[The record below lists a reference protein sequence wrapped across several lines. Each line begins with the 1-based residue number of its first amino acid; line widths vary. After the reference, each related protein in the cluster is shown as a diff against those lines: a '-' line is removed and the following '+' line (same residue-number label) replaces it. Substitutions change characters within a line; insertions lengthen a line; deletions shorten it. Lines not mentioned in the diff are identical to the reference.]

1 MPTTPE
7 CDYDIVSNEGLL
19 SLLRNESKKIV
30 ILDCRSSIEYGECHI
45 RDAVNFSI
53 PSIMLRRLA
62 AGKIDLASTVKC
74 RELKHKICS
83 TYKENLFVLYNDLSG
98 VQQHQADSVLN
109 VLLRRLT
116 QDGCRVVCLKD
127 EFQTFRNSYPEWCDS
142 CSELLDTSGGTMPS
156 AAGPDPLPLM
166 GLRSL
171 RISAP
176 PLHRPHRS
184 CDSLSSTAN
193 SSTDSSDTDDRCD
206 SSLVL
211 SGLEDDR
218 EFPVEILPYLFLG
231 NAANSEDSQSLE
243 RHGIQYILNVTPDL
257 PNVFENVGHYKYMQI
272 PITDHW
278 SQNLASHF
286 PEAIEFID
294 EARSN
299 QKGILVHCLA
309 GVSRSVTI
317 TVAYLMYKCSLNL
330 NDAFNVVRSH
340 KSNIAPNF
348 HFMEQLYNFE
358 RELKLNVSSQSPEA
372 LMEKEQKSRSK
383 GEQTRQRGAC
393 QNCGLT
399 ENCKC
404 RQHMD
409 FLSPLAQIGVSPDS
423 GIEFDRWAS
432 STPNE

>member
-1 MPTTPE
+1 MPTTPDSE
-7 CDYDIVSNEGLL
+7 YEFVSKEWLL
-19 SLLRNESKKIV
+19 AELRSDSKSLV
-30 ILDCRSSIEYGECHI
+30 ILDCRSSNEYGESHI

-62 AGKIDLASTVKC
+62 AGKIDLVSTIKC
-74 RELKHKICS
+74 RELKNKICGS
-83 TYKENLFVLYNDLSG
+83 YKENLFVLYNDLCG
-98 VQQHQADSVLN
+98 IQQHLSDSTLS

-116 QDGCRVVCLKD
+116 QDGCRVVCLEDGFARFKA
-127 EFQTFRNSYPEWCDS
+127 SYPEWCDS
-142 CSELLDTSGGTMPS
+142 CSELLDSTGTMPP

-184 CDSLSSTAN
+184 CDSLSSAAN

-206 SSLVL
+206 SSL
-211 SGLEDDR
+211 GLEDDK
-218 EFPVEILPYLFLG
+218 EFPVKILPYLFLG
-231 NAANSEDSQSLE
+231 NAANSEDRQALA
-243 RHGIQYILNVTPDL
+243 RHSIQYVLNVTPDL
-257 PNVFENVGHYKYMQI
+257 PNVFEDLGSIKYMQI

-286 PEAIEFID
+286 PRAIEFID
-294 EARSN
+294 EARTHK
-299 QKGILVHCLA
+299 KGVLVHCLA

-317 TVAYLMYKCSLNL
+317 TVAYLMYKFSLNL
-330 NDAFNVVRSH
+330 NDAFNLVRAR

-348 HFMEQLYNFE
+348 HFMEQLHNFE
-358 RELKLNVSSQSPEA
+358 RELKLDVSSQSPSSIMDQIQQEPPETHKTEENKPR
-372 LMEKEQKSRSK
+372 L
-383 GEQTRQRGAC
+383 C
-393 QNCGLT
+393 PNCGLRDD
-399 ENCKC
+399 CKC
-404 RQHMD
+404 RQHTE

-432 STPNE
+432 SATPGE